1 MMSLLLGS
9 SILTV
14 LIAIAHSWLGEK
26 YIIIRLL
33 RRDNLPKLFG
43 RDTFTKHTIRFAWH
57 LTTAA
62 WLGLAAVQ
70 LLLSGY
76 FSGLFISRAILI
88 AVGITFFACA
98 LLSIIFTRGR
108 HLSWIIFLAVSI
120 LCLAAS
126 F

>member
-1 MMSLLLGS
+1 MNLLLVS

-43 RDTFTKHTIRFAWH
+43 GDVFTKYTIRFAWH

-62 WLGLAAVQ
+62 WIGLAAVQ
-70 LLLSGY
+70 LILSGY
-76 FSGLFISRAILI
+76 FIGLDVPRAILLV
-88 AVGITFFACA
+88 ASITFFIST
-98 LLSIIFTRGR
+98 LLSIIFTRGM
-108 HLSWIIFLAVSI
+108 HLSWIIFLVVSI